1 MNANTK
7 LPFYIRATIFLGG
20 LFAFISILYTTQS
33 ILLPLIYSTI
43 FAVLI
48 SPVVNFLVRKKVN
61 RTLAISIVLL
71 VASMLATGLIV
82 LISSQA
88 TLFRDAWPQLAKKF
102 DELISQ
108 GAIWAS
114 GCFHIDAHTIDAWID
129 KSKSELMSKGGSM
142 IGVTLSTMSGVFAA
156 VVLVP
161 VYIFM
166 ILYYQPHLIEFVHRV
181 FGASNDNKVSEILT
195 ETKGII
201 KGYLVGLFLEFIIV
215 AILNSAGLLIM
226 GIEYA
231 ILLGVTAA
239 VLNAI
244 PFIGGIIGI
253 FLFVVIALVSKSPI
267 YVVYV
272 VALYS
277 LIQFIDNHYI
287 IPKII
292 GSKVKLNALVCL
304 IAVVMGGVL
313 WGVPGMFLSIPLTAI
328 IKVIFD
334 RIDSLKSWGFL
345 LGDTGPDH
353 PGLQL
358 GAYIKGLI
366 QKIIYPKPT
375 TNHDKKSQV

>member
-1 MNANTK
+1 
-7 LPFYIRATIFLGG
+7 
-20 LFAFISILYTTQS
+20 
-33 ILLPLIYSTI
+33 
-43 FAVLI
+43 
-48 SPVVNFLVRKKVN
+48 
-61 RTLAISIVLL
+61 
-71 VASMLATGLIV
+71 
-82 LISSQA
+82 
-88 TLFRDAWPQLAKKF
+88 
-102 DELISQ
+102 
-108 GAIWAS
+108 
-114 GCFHIDAHTIDAWID
+114 
-129 KSKSELMSKGGSM
+129 
-142 IGVTLSTMSGVFAA
+142 MSGVFAA

-181 FGASNDNKVSEILT
+181 FGAGNDNKVSEILS

-215 AILNSAGLLIM
+215 AILNSAGLLIL
-226 GIEYA
+226 GIQYA
-231 ILLGVTAA
+231 VLLGVVAA
-239 VLNAI
+239 ILNAI

>member
-1 MNANTK
+1 MNAKTK
-7 LPFYIRATIFLGG
+7 LPFYIGATIFLVG
-20 LFAFISILYTTQS
+20 LFAFISILYLTQS
-33 ILLPLIYSTI
+33 ILLPLIYSAI

-48 SPVVNFLVRKKVN
+48 SPAVNFLVRKKVN

-71 VASMLATGLIV
+71 VALMLATGLIV

-88 TLFRDAWPQLAKKF
+88 THFRDAWPQLARKF
-102 DELISQ
+102 DELINQ
-108 GAIWAS
+108 GVVWAS
-114 GCFHIDAHTIDAWID
+114 GCFHIDTPTIDAWID
-129 KSKSELMSKGGSM
+129 KSKGELMSKGGSM

-181 FGASNDNKVSEILT
+181 FGAGNDNKVSEILS

-215 AILNSAGLLIM
+215 AILNSAGLLIL
-226 GIEYA
+226 GIQYA
-231 ILLGVTAA
+231 VLLGVVAA
-239 VLNAI
+239 ILNAI

>member
-1 MNANTK
+1 MPPYIDMNANMR
-7 LPFYIRATIFLGG
+7 LPFYIRATIFLVG
-20 LFAFISILYTTQS
+20 LFAFISILYIAQS

-48 SPVVNFLVRKKVN
+48 SPVVNLLVRKKVN
-61 RTLAISIVLL
+61 RTFAISIVLL
-71 VASMLATGLIV
+71 VALMLAMGLIV

-88 TLFRDAWPQLAKKF
+88 TLFRDAWPQLARKF
-102 DELISQ
+102 DELVKQ
-108 GAIWAS
+108 GVVWAS
-114 GCFHIDAHTIDAWID
+114 VCFHIDAPTIDGWID
-129 KSKSELMSKGGSM
+129 RSKGELMSKGGSM
-142 IGVTLSTMSGVFAA
+142 IGVTLSTMGGVFAA

-166 ILYYQPHLIEFVHRV
+166 ILYYQPHLLEFVHRV
-181 FGASNDNKVSEILT
+181 FGASNDNKVSEILS

-201 KGYLVGLFLEFIIV
+201 KGYLVGLFLEFVIV
-215 AILNSAGLLIM
+215 AILNSAGLLIL
-226 GIEYA
+226 GIDYA
-231 ILLGVTAA
+231 ILLGITAA
-239 VLNAI
+239 VLNTI

-272 VALYS
+272 IALYS

-304 IAVVMGGVL
+304 VAVVMGGVL

-334 RIDSLKSWGFL
+334 RINTLMSWGFL
-345 LGDTGPDH
+345 LGDTVPDH
-353 PGLQL
+353 PGLQF
-358 GAYIKGLI
+358 GAYIKSLI
-366 QKIIYPKPT
+366 HKITNLKPT
-375 TNHDKKSQV
+375 TKL